1 MVIAIFT
8 KSYLTNFF
16 TLIADKNK
24 NLLDEQLISRIRP
37 YITARI
43 DIKLIT
49 NVGDLQISFVS
60 DCKAKINKPAFL
72 NKDGIGYVIN
82 SYVGR
87 LEFVAKATVD
97 GQIQL
102 YLRGND
108 VRDPDNN
115 SKLIPYWIDY
125 TKLVINEQTIF
136 DTLTPVWHD
145 KPYKYNME
153 VNADEEITFQV
164 EWFPHR
170 SDTDTA
176 GEITRLQLSSEKKL
190 KEKINTLSKRT
201 LELEKN
207 NFNLAQ
213 MLHKFAPYFTAR
225 IDLKLIPKTGGGDF
239 QILSLSDNNAK
250 ATKPAFMNKDGIGY
264 KINSYVGKLEIVAKA
279 TVDGQIRLILRGSDV
294 RDPKNKAK
302 KIPYWIDYTALVV
315 NRQTILDT
323 LTPTWHNKLYKYNM
337 DVKADEEITFQVE
350 WLPHRSDT

>member
-1 MVIAIFT
+1 MVGGDCLWCVNVFAYAKRFLRLPVPLYFYRCYNDNSITRTVRTPAEQTNYWISAAVNFLKGLNELQNKVEFLREHPVYCLKIAEKHFDWYIYRVSKALSKFGNRDIY
-8 KSYLTNFF
+8 KILSYQFGAKDTMFEAAAPFFF

-60 DCKAKINKPAFL
+60 DDKAKINKPAFL

-115 SKLIPYWIDY
+115 SKRIPYWIDY
-125 TKLVINEQTIF
+125 TKLTVNKQTILN
-136 DTLTPVWHD
+136 TLTPTWHN

-153 VNADEEITFQV
+153 VQAGEEITFQ
-164 EWFPHR
+164 
-170 SDTDTA
+170 
-176 GEITRLQLSSEKKL
+176 I
-190 KEKINTLSKRT
+190 
-201 LELEKN
+201 
-207 NFNLAQ
+207 
-213 MLHKFAPYFTAR
+213 
-225 IDLKLIPKTGGGDF
+225 
-239 QILSLSDNNAK
+239 
-250 ATKPAFMNKDGIGY
+250 
-264 KINSYVGKLEIVAKA
+264 
-279 TVDGQIRLILRGSDV
+279 
-294 RDPKNKAK
+294 
-302 KIPYWIDYTALVV
+302 
-315 NRQTILDT
+315 
-323 LTPTWHNKLYKYNM
+323 
-337 DVKADEEITFQVE
+337 E